1 MKRYIFA
8 ALVALFSLTS
18 CIVDDGYRPSKDNS
32 SRVIYNQTT
41 NYIYNNCTE
50 SAAYIIYA
58 DALLRGDTAV
68 VDVLKGL
75 FFGNYTATID
85 GNDVVITP
93 QNSKY
98 YYYTVKTDGK
108 PLAEGGVW
116 SVVYHGYST
125 NPQNTCTGIVGE
137 NCAFTA
143 QCEYTDMFDSKVFN
157 HTLRYAITE
166 DNSLAI
172 TLAGSGKL
180 RDVNNYTIEYQIDA
194 QNPFVYKGDNILNPA
209 AGTISIDY
217 LDEQSG
223 FSKVVKG
230 TVLSNTVHFE

>member
-1 MKRYIFA
+1 MIRYIFA
-8 ALVALFSLTS
+8 ALAALFGLTS

-68 VDVLKGL
+68 VDVLKGM

-93 QNSKY
+93 QNSTY
-98 YYYTVKTDGK
+98 YYYIVKTDGK

-116 SVVYHGYST
+116 SVYY
-125 NPQNTCTGIVGE
+125 NYAREPRLTCTGIVGE

-143 QCEYTDMFDSKVFN
+143 QCEYTDYLNSQIFDHS
-157 HTLRYAITE
+157 LRYAITE

-172 TLAGSGKL
+172 TLVGSGKL
-180 RDVNNYTIEYQIDA
+180 RDVNYTIEYQIDA
-194 QNPFVYKGDNILNPA
+194 QNPLVYKGDNILNPA
-209 AGTISIDY
+209 AGTISINY